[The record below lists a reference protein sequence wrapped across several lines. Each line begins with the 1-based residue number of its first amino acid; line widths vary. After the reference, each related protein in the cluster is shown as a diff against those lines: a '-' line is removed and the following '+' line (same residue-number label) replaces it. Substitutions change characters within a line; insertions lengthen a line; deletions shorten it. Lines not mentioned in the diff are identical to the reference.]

1 MFYKLEEK
9 SGGFWLKTYHSSN
22 GDGLENLVYDD
33 SSVEDIWIIL
43 SLENK
48 LLAVVRVVIDGDG
61 IGKIVVTDVD
71 EEDTGLWLIVGVVKN
86 EENVVLDE
94 SEFDWSDVLSE
105 VEGDAAHV
113 GLVEGMDNKRGAL
126 VGLGSVKQGLFVLAD
141 AVSVDE
147 INSSNFLYLTILVD
161 IGYCSLREFG
171 HVKDSAFLV
180 LWVVAHPVEEIEFWV
195 NFEGGAPL
203 SNNLS
208 GLEVVDL

>member
-71 EEDTGLWLIVGVVKN
+71 EEDTGLWLIVGVVEN

-94 SEFDWSDVLSE
+94 SEPSVTYDSLDRAAWHVDVSSRRCAP
-105 VEGDAAHV
+105 AA
-113 GLVEGMDNKRGAL
+113 RQSI
-126 VGLGSVKQGLFVLAD
+126 SVPAM
-141 AVSVDE
+141 
-147 INSSNFLYLTILVD
+147 
-161 IGYCSLREFG
+161 
-171 HVKDSAFLV
+171 
-180 LWVVAHPVEEIEFWV
+180 P
-195 NFEGGAPL
+195 
-203 SNNLS
+203 NLIC
-208 GLEVVDL
+208 